1 MPPLQ
6 TRYLFFSVVHCYSV
20 EQVSL
25 FGCLLH
31 VCFAVEWRKTHSEFL
46 CVHMF
51 LFDDECIIWN
61 IISRNRMFVFQF
73 LVTKYEVYF
82 DSPYLSTFYSSPVR
96 VGFVVDKVAWR
107 HVFLPLL
114 QSSSFN
120 IIPSQAPYSYF
131 IRLLS
136 TLSNLRNW
144 QRLYNKSC
152 H

>member
-1 MPPLQ
+1 
-6 TRYLFFSVVHCYSV
+6 
-20 EQVSL
+20 
-25 FGCLLH
+25 
-31 VCFAVEWRKTHSEFL
+31 
-46 CVHMF
+46 MF

-136 TLSNLRNW
+136 TLSNLRN
-144 QRLYNKSC
+144 
-152 H
+152 